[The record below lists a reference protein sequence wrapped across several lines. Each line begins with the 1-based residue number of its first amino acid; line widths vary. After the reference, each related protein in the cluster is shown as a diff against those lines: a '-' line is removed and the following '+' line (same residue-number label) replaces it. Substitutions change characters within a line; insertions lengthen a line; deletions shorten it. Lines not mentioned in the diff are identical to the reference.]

1 MRGSAG
7 FVGDKLWCPTVS
19 LLNAWT
25 HHLQLN
31 KRQCTEQARRWSA
44 YTKGTMKDS
53 FVLRLSFKMMGTPRL
68 LLLEYR
74 LWACDLSLSK
84 REGQLV
90 KQQQWR
96 DARLTSRLTKFFS
109 TGLHLLKNCNFFH
122 STLRQ
127 REATNYSIWMWRR
140 VDFSWKWSNSS
151 SIFFMRLSAWS
162 NLQAFGALKTRG
174 STGSDQLHM
183 QRQNRQ
189 MSKKY
194 VWPSKSKILRN
205 QIRQVYSTRTFRAM
219 RALLFQQSNPTIESN
234 DI

>member
-25 HHLQLN
+25 HLQLN

-53 FVLRLSFKMMGTPRL
+53 FLLRLSFKMMGTPRL

-90 KQQQWR
+90 KQHQWR
-96 DARLTSRLTKFFS
+96 DARLTSRLMNFS
-109 TGLHLLKNCNFFH
+109 QQDYICWNSAVFPLYAAT
-122 STLRQ
+122 
-127 REATNYSIWMWRR
+127 REATNYSDLK
-140 VDFSWKWSNSS
+140 VTACG
-151 SIFFMRLSAWS
+151 FF
-162 NLQAFGALKTRG
+162 LK
-174 STGSDQLHM
+174 M
-183 QRQNRQ
+183 V
-189 MSKKY
+189 K
-194 VWPSKSKILRN
+194 
-205 QIRQVYSTRTFRAM
+205 F
-219 RALLFQQSNPTIESN
+219 
-234 DI
+234 